1 MVWEQ
6 YGWIIPGIGYNLVA
20 IPMAL
25 GKFPPA
31 WFPAPNIR
39 GKEEFCPVRAQAR
52 LMHHHARDPRS
63 TTTGILPLLLQ
74 PEGLYGVIS

>member
-6 YGWIIPGIGYNLVA
+6 YGWIIPVIGYNLVA
-20 IPMAL
+20 IPMTL

-39 GKEEFCPVRAQAR
+39 GKEEFCRKVVFR
-52 LMHHHARDPRS
+52 
-63 TTTGILPLLLQ
+63 ILGAVCICLELVLAAAVALFGYEPA
-74 PEGLYGVIS
+74 